1 MSTKPKHFVL
11 LFVTLVCFIN
21 CKEKQP
27 PKSVAPAPLGVTD
40 SLVEEPTKVSSDTI
54 PQDTLSYRDQN
65 WHPEKGQYYFSETYH
80 FSYYNETIP
89 SEEGSATGEFGFY
102 VDPESGTLLVEKYI
116 SNYVD
121 EMADYVIVHQNS
133 LYIMGFSDE
142 FGEKKILQKQL
153 SEVEGL
159 SYRIDENLED
169 FNTYFQKQN
178 ATETFGVNKYYPKT
192 MEGQSYLRTFPK
204 TQDTVGLFLAKSNL
218 TTKSFYL
225 LQQVFPELGLPIRQ
239 DYGLVLPENTLVVKE
254 HYETTNGQRV
264 GFQLTSIMASEY
276 HIQLPE

>member
-1 MSTKPKHFVL
+1 MLILRNTSL
-11 LFVTLVCFIN
+11 LLIAIACFFS

-27 PKSVAPAPLGVTD
+27 PKSVDSAPLGVAD
-40 SLVEEPTKVSSDTI
+40 SLMVKPAEVSSNTI

-102 VDPESGTLLVEKYI
+102 VDPESGILLVEKYI

-121 EMADYVIVHQNS
+121 EMADYVIVHQDGH
-133 LYIMGFSDE
+133 YIMGFTDE
-142 FGEKKILQKQL
+142 FGEKKIISKKL

-178 ATETFGVNKYYPKT
+178 TNEAFGANKYYPKT
-192 MEGQSYLRTFPK
+192 IEGQSYYRTFPK
-204 TQDTVGLFLAKSNL
+204 TQDTVELFLAKSNL
-218 TTKSFYL
+218 PTKSLYL
-225 LQQVFPELGLPIRQ
+225 LQQVFPELGMPLRQ

-254 HYETTNGQRV
+254 HYQTGNGHRV
-264 GFQLTSIMASEY
+264 GFRLTSIMASEY
-276 HIQLPE
+276 HIQLPD

>member
-11 LFVTLVCFIN
+11 LFATLVCFIN

-40 SLVEEPTKVSSDTI
+40 SLVVEPAEVSSNTTT
-54 PQDTLSYRDQN
+54 QDTLSYRDQN

-89 SEEGSATGEFGFY
+89 SEEGSVTGEFGFY

-116 SNYVD
+116 SNYTD
-121 EMADYVIVHQNS
+121 EMADYVIVHQDG
-133 LYIMGFSDE
+133 LYIMGFTDE
-142 FGEKKILQKQL
+142 FGEKKIISKKL

-159 SYRIDENLED
+159 SYRVDKNLED

-178 ATETFGVNKYYPKT
+178 TVETFGTNQYYPKT
-192 MEGQSYLRTFPK
+192 MEGQGYLRTFPK
-204 TQDTVGLFLAKSNL
+204 TQDEVELFLAKSKL
-218 TTKSFYL
+218 PTKSFYL

-239 DYGLVLPENTLVVKE
+239 DYGLVLPENILVVKE
-254 HYETTNGQRV
+254 HYETGNGHRV
-264 GFQLTSIMASEY
+264 GFRLTSIMASEY
-276 HIQLPE
+276 HIQLPD

>member
-1 MSTKPKHFVL
+1 MLILRNTSL
-11 LFVTLVCFIN
+11 LLIAIACFFS

-27 PKSVAPAPLGVTD
+27 PKSSAPVPLRVTD
-40 SLVEEPTKVSSDTI
+40 SLVVEPAETSSNTI

-65 WHPEKGQYYFSETYH
+65 WYPEKGQYYFSETYH
-80 FSYYNETIP
+80 FSYYNETVP
-89 SEEGSATGEFGFY
+89 SEDGSATGEFGFY

-121 EMADYVIVHQNS
+121 EMADYVIVHQDGH
-133 LYIMGFSDE
+133 YIMGFTDE
-142 FGEKKILQKQL
+142 FGEKKIISKKL

-178 ATETFGVNKYYPKT
+178 TNEAFGANKYYPKT
-192 MEGQSYLRTFPK
+192 IEGQSYYRTFPK
-204 TQDTVGLFLAKSNL
+204 TQDTVELFLAKSNL
-218 TTKSFYL
+218 PTKSFYL
-225 LQQVFPELGLPIRQ
+225 LQQVFPELGMPLRQ

-254 HYETTNGQRV
+254 HYQTGNGHRV
-264 GFQLTSIMASEY
+264 GFRLTSIMASEY
-276 HIQLPE
+276 HIQLPD